1 MLSVCLSMFCNFVCE
16 SDRSLRD
23 ETGRETFGC
32 KEERYGVRLTVYG
45 CKEKRCRVR
54 LTAKKK
60 GVGFD
65 RQYIVEVIVHCHY
78 HMRVTFQSPCLVLAQ
93 SRKLF
98 NFLSIKVFN
107 ICCMLRLIWLLFEPS
122 IMMVNFA
129 AGIMLN
135 LLLLIL

>member
-1 MLSVCLSMFCNFVCE
+1 VLSVCLSMFCNFVCE

-23 ETGRETFGC
+23 ETSRETFGC

-45 CKEKRCRVR
+45 CKEKRCRVQ

-78 HMRVTFQSPCLVLAQ
+78 FPVTMFGSCRVT
-93 SRKLF
+93 
-98 NFLSIKVFN
+98 
-107 ICCMLRLIWLLFEPS
+107 
-122 IMMVNFA
+122 
-129 AGIMLN
+129 
-135 LLLLIL
+135 